1 MKTVRDLLSVKGSD
15 VQTVA
20 PEATVF
26 EALELMAEKNVGALV
41 VVSGDRVVGILSE
54 RDYAR
59 KVVLHGRVPRETPVE
74 EIMTREV
81 HFVTP
86 DEPIEWCM
94 ADMTSS
100 RIRHLPVLDGERL
113 GGIISIGDVVRALLD
128 EQRYKIEQLEQFIQ
142 R

>member
-1 MKTVRDLLSVKGSD
+1 
-15 VQTVA
+15 
-20 PEATVF
+20 
-26 EALELMAEKNVGALV
+26 
-41 VVSGDRVVGILSE
+41 
-54 RDYAR
+54 
-59 KVVLHGRVPRETPVE
+59 
-74 EIMTREV
+74 
-81 HFVTP
+81 
-86 DEPIEWCM
+86 M